1 MFKIVIG
8 NSHRHKYVKCS
19 DCKLIDSI
27 SPLYSNP
34 TCPSC
39 HKPLREISEAE
50 YKFKIAEIKRRKEEK
65 KKKIENNNNI
75 NNNYNNNQNRNYHN
89 IDNNHEE
96 GENYNNRHRNNSSL
110 HSSKIQFNE
119 DNNIDI
125 NINNNNININ
135 ANNNININNNNIN
148 INNNNNNHNNND
160 HHHGHHR
167 VQMVQIIRGGNH
179 GNQNIIRIRRD
190 NSSDRDD
197 NAGHRINRMIIIGPS
212 HHRSNNNNNMNINVN
227 MNSNNNNNQN
237 NHNINI
243 NNNQNMQIISNNNHH
258 NPFRIIVQ
266 RQHVPNHIFDPN
278 FTLFGSTFDHVF
290 QENFS
295 SNFRSNFRGNFVN
308 EILNAISFN
317 RAELRRSK
325 KQHPIS
331 QENANKL
338 KKFNL
343 TKEYCK
349 KDEKGNLEKPN
360 CCICL
365 DEIELGKET
374 LLLPCGHMFHSNC
387 GFTWLKKSNTCP
399 ICRFEIK

>member
-39 HKPLREISEAE
+39 HKPLREITEAE
-50 YKFKIAEIKRRKEEK
+50 YKLKIAEIKRRKEEK
-65 KKKIENNNNI
+65 KKKMEINNI
-75 NNNYNNNQNRNYHN
+75 NNNYNNQNRNYHN
-89 IDNNHEE
+89 IDNNNNHDEE
-96 GENYNNRHRNNSSL
+96 EHYNNRHRNNSSL

-148 INNNNNNHNNND
+148 INNNNNHNNNE

-212 HHRSNNNNNMNINVN
+212 HHRSNNNNMNINVN

>member
-1 MFKIVIG
+1 MFKIIIG

-50 YKFKIAEIKRRKEEK
+50 YKLKIAEIKRRKEEK

-212 HHRSNNNNNMNINVN
+212 HHRSNNNNMNINVN

>member
-212 HHRSNNNNNMNINVN
+212 HHRSNNNNMNINVN

>member
-19 DCKLIDSI
+19 DCKLFDSI

-39 HKPLREISEAE
+39 HKPLREITEAE
-50 YKFKIAEIKRRKEEK
+50 YKLKIAEIKRRKEEK
-65 KKKIENNNNI
+65 KKKMEINNI
-75 NNNYNNNQNRNYHN
+75 NNNYNNQNRNYHN
-89 IDNNHEE
+89 IDNNNNHDEE
-96 GENYNNRHRNNSSL
+96 EHYNNRHRNNSSL

-148 INNNNNNHNNND
+148 INNNNNHNNNE

-212 HHRSNNNNNMNINVN
+212 HHRSNNNNMNINVN

-349 KDEKGNLEKPN
+349 KNEKGNLEKPN

>member
-39 HKPLREISEAE
+39 HKPLREITEAE
-50 YKFKIAEIKRRKEEK
+50 YKLKIAEIKRRKEEK
-65 KKKIENNNNI
+65 KKKMEINNI
-75 NNNYNNNQNRNYHN
+75 NNNYNNQNRNYHN

-125 NINNNNININ
+125 NINNNNNININ

-212 HHRSNNNNNMNINVN
+212 HHRSNNNNMNINVN

>member
-50 YKFKIAEIKRRKEEK
+50 YKLKIAEIKRRKEEK

-148 INNNNNNHNNND
+148 INNNNNKHNNND

-212 HHRSNNNNNMNINVN
+212 HHRSNNNNMNINVN
-227 MNSNNNNNQN
+227 MNSNSNNNQN

>member
-50 YKFKIAEIKRRKEEK
+50 YKLKIAEIKRRKEEK

-75 NNNYNNNQNRNYHN
+75 NNNYNNQNRNYHN

-125 NINNNNININ
+125 NINNKNININ

-212 HHRSNNNNNMNINVN
+212 HHRSNNNNMNINVN

>member
-19 DCKLIDSI
+19 DCKLFDSI

-39 HKPLREISEAE
+39 HKPLREITEAE
-50 YKFKIAEIKRRKEEK
+50 YKLKIAEIKRRKEEK
-65 KKKIENNNNI
+65 KKKMEINNI
-75 NNNYNNNQNRNYHN
+75 NNNYNNQNRNYHN
-89 IDNNHEE
+89 IDNNNNHDEE
-96 GENYNNRHRNNSSL
+96 EHYNNRHRNNSSL

-135 ANNNININNNNIN
+135 ANNNINNNNIN
-148 INNNNNNHNNND
+148 INNNNNHNNNE

-212 HHRSNNNNNMNINVN
+212 HHRSNNNNMNINVN

>member
-65 KKKIENNNNI
+65 KKKIENNNNNI

-212 HHRSNNNNNMNINVN
+212 HHRSNNNNMNINVN

-349 KDEKGNLEKPN
+349 KDEKGNFEKPN

>member
-135 ANNNININNNNIN
+135 ANNNINNNNIN

-212 HHRSNNNNNMNINVN
+212 HHRSNNNNMNINVN
-227 MNSNNNNNQN
+227 MNSNNNNSQN
-237 NHNINI
+237 IHNINI

-331 QENANKL
+331 QESANKL

-349 KDEKGNLEKPN
+349 KDEKGNFEKPN

>member
-19 DCKLIDSI
+19 DCKLFDSI

-39 HKPLREISEAE
+39 HKPLREITEAE
-50 YKFKIAEIKRRKEEK
+50 YKLKIAEIKRRKEEK
-65 KKKIENNNNI
+65 KKKMEINNI
-75 NNNYNNNQNRNYHN
+75 NNNYNNQNRNYHN
-89 IDNNHEE
+89 IDNNNNHDEE
-96 GENYNNRHRNNSSL
+96 EHYNNRHRNNSSL
-110 HSSKIQFNE
+110 HSSKIHFNE

-125 NINNNNININ
+125 NINNNNNINLN

-148 INNNNNNHNNND
+148 INNNNNHNNNE

-212 HHRSNNNNNMNINVN
+212 HHRSNNNNMNINVN

>member
-19 DCKLIDSI
+19 DCKLFDSI

-65 KKKIENNNNI
+65 KKKMENNNI
-75 NNNYNNNQNRNYHN
+75 NNNYNNQNRNYHN
-89 IDNNHEE
+89 IDNNNNHDEE
-96 GENYNNRHRNNSSL
+96 EHYNNRHRNNSSL

-148 INNNNNNHNNND
+148 INNNNNHNNNE

-212 HHRSNNNNNMNINVN
+212 HHRSNNNNMNINVN

>member
-50 YKFKIAEIKRRKEEK
+50 YKLKIAEIKRRKEEK

-167 VQMVQIIRGGNH
+167 VQMVRIIRGGNH

-212 HHRSNNNNNMNINVN
+212 HHRSNNNNMNINVN

>member
-39 HKPLREISEAE
+39 HKPLREITEAE
-50 YKFKIAEIKRRKEEK
+50 YKLKIAEIKRRKEEK
-65 KKKIENNNNI
+65 KKKMEINNI
-75 NNNYNNNQNRNYHN
+75 NNNYNNQNRNYHN
-89 IDNNHEE
+89 IDNNNNHDEE
-96 GENYNNRHRNNSSL
+96 EHYNNRHRNNSSL

-212 HHRSNNNNNMNINVN
+212 HHRSNNNNMNINVN
-227 MNSNNNNNQN
+227 MNSNNNNSQN
-237 NHNINI
+237 IHNINI

>member
-19 DCKLIDSI
+19 DCKLFDSI

-39 HKPLREISEAE
+39 HKPLREITEAE
-50 YKFKIAEIKRRKEEK
+50 YKLKIAEIKRRKEEK
-65 KKKIENNNNI
+65 KKKMEINNI
-75 NNNYNNNQNRNYHN
+75 NNNYNNQNRNYHN
-89 IDNNHEE
+89 IDNNNNHDEE
-96 GENYNNRHRNNSSL
+96 EHYNNRHRNNSSL
-110 HSSKIQFNE
+110 HSSKIHFNE

-125 NINNNNININ
+125 NINNNNNININ

-148 INNNNNNHNNND
+148 INNNNNHNNNE

-167 VQMVQIIRGGNH
+167 VKMVQIIRGGNH

-212 HHRSNNNNNMNINVN
+212 HHRSNNNNMNINVN

>member
-1 MFKIVIG
+1 MFKIGIG

-39 HKPLREISEAE
+39 HKPLREITEAE
-50 YKFKIAEIKRRKEEK
+50 YKLKIAEIKRRKEEK
-65 KKKIENNNNI
+65 KKKMENNNI
-75 NNNYNNNQNRNYHN
+75 NNNYNNQNRNYHN
-89 IDNNHEE
+89 IDNNNHDEE
-96 GENYNNRHRNNSSL
+96 EHYNNRHRNNSSL

-148 INNNNNNHNNND
+148 INNNNNKHNNND

-212 HHRSNNNNNMNINVN
+212 HHRSNNNNMNINVN

>member
-50 YKFKIAEIKRRKEEK
+50 YKLKIAEIKRRKEEK

-212 HHRSNNNNNMNINVN
+212 HHRSNNNNMNINVN

>member
-50 YKFKIAEIKRRKEEK
+50 YKLKIAEIKRRKEEK
-65 KKKIENNNNI
+65 KKKMENNNI
-75 NNNYNNNQNRNYHN
+75 NNNYNNQNRNYHN
-89 IDNNHEE
+89 IDNNNHDEE
-96 GENYNNRHRNNSSL
+96 EHYNNRHRNNSSL

-212 HHRSNNNNNMNINVN
+212 HHRSNNNNMNINVN

>member
-212 HHRSNNNNNMNINVN
+212 HHRSNNNNMNINVN
-227 MNSNNNNNQN
+227 MNSNNNNSQN
-237 NHNINI
+237 IHNINI

-349 KDEKGNLEKPN
+349 KDEKGNFEKPN

>member
-75 NNNYNNNQNRNYHN
+75 NNNYN
-89 IDNNHEE
+89 NNHEE

-212 HHRSNNNNNMNINVN
+212 HHRSNNNNMNINVN

>member
-1 MFKIVIG
+1 MFKIGIG

-19 DCKLIDSI
+19 DCKLFDSI

-39 HKPLREISEAE
+39 HKPLREITEAE
-50 YKFKIAEIKRRKEEK
+50 YKLKIAEIKRRKEEK
-65 KKKIENNNNI
+65 KKKMENNNI
-75 NNNYNNNQNRNYHN
+75 NNNYNNQNRNYHN
-89 IDNNHEE
+89 IDNNNHDEE
-96 GENYNNRHRNNSSL
+96 EHYNNRHRNNSSL

-148 INNNNNNHNNND
+148 INNNNNKHNNND

-212 HHRSNNNNNMNINVN
+212 HHRSNNNNMNINVN

>member
-39 HKPLREISEAE
+39 HKPLREITEAE
-50 YKFKIAEIKRRKEEK
+50 YKLKIAEIKRRKEEK
-65 KKKIENNNNI
+65 KKKMEINNI
-75 NNNYNNNQNRNYHN
+75 NNNYNNQNRNYHN

-148 INNNNNNHNNND
+148 INNNNNHNNNE

-212 HHRSNNNNNMNINVN
+212 HHRSNNNNMNINVN

-295 SNFRSNFRGNFVN
+295 SNFRSNFRGNFLN

>member
-148 INNNNNNHNNND
+148 INNNNNKHNNND

-212 HHRSNNNNNMNINVN
+212 HHRSNNNNMNINVN

>member
-8 NSHRHKYVKCS
+8 NSNRHKYVKCS

-148 INNNNNNHNNND
+148 INNNNNHNNNE

-212 HHRSNNNNNMNINVN
+212 HHRSNNNNMNINVN

>member
-125 NINNNNININ
+125 NINNNINTN

-148 INNNNNNHNNND
+148 INNNNNHNNNE

-212 HHRSNNNNNMNINVN
+212 HHRSNNNNMNINVN
-227 MNSNNNNNQN
+227 MNSNNNNSQN
-237 NHNINI
+237 IHNINI

>member
-167 VQMVQIIRGGNH
+167 VQMVQIIRGGDH

-212 HHRSNNNNNMNINVN
+212 HHRSNNNNMNINVN

>member
-50 YKFKIAEIKRRKEEK
+50 YKLKIAEIKRRKEEK
-65 KKKIENNNNI
+65 KKKMEINNI
-75 NNNYNNNQNRNYHN
+75 NNNYNNQNRNYHN

-125 NINNNNININ
+125 NINNNININ

-212 HHRSNNNNNMNINVN
+212 HHRSNNNNMNINVN

>member
-19 DCKLIDSI
+19 DCKLFDSI

-39 HKPLREISEAE
+39 HKPLREITEAE
-50 YKFKIAEIKRRKEEK
+50 YKLKIAEIKRRKEEK
-65 KKKIENNNNI
+65 KKKMEINNI
-75 NNNYNNNQNRNYHN
+75 NNNYNNQNRNYHN
-89 IDNNHEE
+89 IDNNHDEE
-96 GENYNNRHRNNSSL
+96 EHYNNRHRNNSSL

-148 INNNNNNHNNND
+148 INNNNNHNNNE

-212 HHRSNNNNNMNINVN
+212 HHRSNNNNMNINVN

>member
-212 HHRSNNNNNMNINVN
+212 HHRSNNNNMNINVN
-227 MNSNNNNNQN
+227 MNSNNNNSQN
-237 NHNINI
+237 IHNINI

>member
-212 HHRSNNNNNMNINVN
+212 HHRSNNNNMNINVN
-227 MNSNNNNNQN
+227 MNSNNNNSQN
-237 NHNINI
+237 IHNINI

-331 QENANKL
+331 QESANKL

-349 KDEKGNLEKPN
+349 KDEKGNFEKPN